1 MLGISLVEAEKDH
14 IRSHS
19 LGFMLL
25 SAGSFTDY
33 IIEQGKGLD
42 YSIFFLIG
50 QGRQNEEF
58 TDQTFNNF
66 GSLRVDLQYDIVY
79 YSVKS
84 DDPRRRVHKSAL
96 CMRGLQ

>member
-1 MLGISLVEAEKDH
+1 MLRISLVEAEKDH

-25 SAGSFTDY
+25 SAFFTNS
-33 IIEQGKGLD
+33 IIEQGKGLNH
-42 YSIFFLIG
+42 SIFFLIG
-50 QGRQNEEF
+50 QDRQSEEF
-58 TDQTFNNF
+58 TGQTFNNF

-84 DDPRRRVHKSAL
+84 DDSRRRVHKYAL
-96 CMRGLQ
+96 CMRGLR

>member
-1 MLGISLVEAEKDH
+1 MILISLVEAEKDH

-25 SAGSFTDY
+25 FAGSFTNY

-58 TDQTFNNF
+58 TDQTFK
-66 GSLRVDLQYDIVY
+66 I
-79 YSVKS
+79 SV
-84 DDPRRRVHKSAL
+84 RCVWIYN
-96 CMRGLQ
+96 MI